1 MVAGHRL
8 IFAVALGIATTAGGC
23 SSCKKPPDKTDL
35 PPDHLAP
42 NEVVESKEKAFGLPL
57 PRLSEVKAR
66 FATTVHVTSS
76 LTAEELT
83 NFVRSRS
90 KGGKATP
97 GATSTF
103 LEGVTPRDDD
113 KKRLTIEIRS
123 HKLPDGTKSEM
134 IVRDTT
140 PPPVEPGLSDE
151 ERFRRAGLK
160 PGGGV
165 LDPKQLQ

>member
-1 MVAGHRL
+1 MVVGHRL
-8 IFAVALGIATTAGGC
+8 VVAAAIAIAATGAGC
-23 SSCKKPPDKTDL
+23 SSCKRPPEKTEL

-66 FATTVHVTSS
+66 FESTVHVTSS

-97 GATSTF
+97 GATSTV
-103 LEGVTPRDDD
+103 LDGVTPRDDE
-113 KKRLTIEIRS
+113 KKRLTIEIRTF
-123 HKLPDGTKSEM
+123 KRADGTRSEM

-151 ERFRRAGLK
+151 ERYKRAGLK
-160 PGGGV
+160 ADGGV

>member
-8 IFAVALGIATTAGGC
+8 IGAVAIGIASTLCAC
-23 SSCKKPPDKTDL
+23 SSCKRPPDKTDL

-57 PRLSEVKAR
+57 PRLCDVKAR
-66 FATTVHVTSS
+66 FPATVHVTSPMP
-76 LTAEELT
+76 AEELT

-97 GATSTF
+97 GASSTL
-103 LEGVTPRDDD
+103 LEGVTPRDDQQ
-113 KKRLTIEIRS
+113 KRLTIEIRS
-123 HKLPDGTKSEM
+123 FKRADGTKSEM
-134 IVRDTT
+134 MVYDMT

-160 PGGGV
+160 PDGTL
-165 LDPKQLQ
+165 LDPKRLQ